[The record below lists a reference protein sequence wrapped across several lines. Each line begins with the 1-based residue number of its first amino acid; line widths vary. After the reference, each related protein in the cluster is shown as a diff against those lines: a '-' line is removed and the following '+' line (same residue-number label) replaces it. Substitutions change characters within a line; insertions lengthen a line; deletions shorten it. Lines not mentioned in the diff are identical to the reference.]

1 MQYAM
6 LDLETLAT
14 SERATILTIGALK
27 FDPHVP
33 LTVATYADFFIKHK
47 DDCFEAVLSK
57 QVGRDIDFKTVM
69 WWMEQGE
76 SAKTTAFDSNRQD
89 WKEALTV
96 DFPVWY
102 LHPEPDGCFAYPATF
117 DHMIL
122 QSAYNDLG
130 VKNPIHYTKM
140 LDMRTLVKLSN
151 VPCPT
156 LPPWLVQHNAL
167 HDCIRQVLWLQAIQ
181 AHTDLAILQTGSANA
196 R

>member
-27 FDPHVP
+27 FDPYVP
-33 LTVATYADFFIKHK
+33 LEVETLDSFLTKHK

-57 QVGRDIDFKTVM
+57 QVGRDINFETVQ
-69 WWMEQGE
+69 WWVNQEPL
-76 SAKTTAFDSNRQD
+76 AKVMAFPPDRQD
-89 WKEALTV
+89 WKEVLTIG
-96 DFPVWY
+96 FPAWY
-102 LHPEPDGCFAYPATF
+102 YHQEPQGCFAYPATF

-130 VKNPIHYTKM
+130 IKNPIHYTKI
-140 LDMRTLVKLSN
+140 LDMRTLVKLSA

-167 HDCIRQVLWLQAIQ
+167 HDCIRQVLWLQAV
-181 AHTDLAILQTGSANA
+181 HTKMGSFAYA
-196 R
+196 GQ